1 MASTRQ
7 PTRPQ
12 PTGRRPARGV
22 PALLILG
29 YAAAVY
35 VLFLAVLGYAI
46 GFFADAGVP
55 TGMDKGTPSAW
66 PLAMA
71 ADLLLLLLFAVQ
83 HSVMARPWFKRRWA
97 RLLPAPAERS
107 TFVLCA
113 SLLLALLFW
122 QWRPVGGMVWHL
134 SGPAAVVVLGGYA
147 IGWAVAV
154 GSTFM
159 IDHLDLFGLRQ
170 AYLHARGAAYR
181 PPAFTERALYRWV
194 RHPLMAGFVIVFW
207 AAGNTRRWSRI
218 RSGRTGDGSSSA
230 AAPSRR
236 SRATGGRGAWSCS
249 SSPALGT
256 PGAGTGRRSTP
267 SRWRSATVPRPANSC
282 WSRERRSTVAG
293 V

>member
-207 AAGNTRRWSRI
+207 AAPVMTAEHLLFAVAATGYILLGIRFEERDARRDLGGAYRAYQRRVPALMPAVWPRP
-218 RSGRTGDGSSSA
+218 RRR
-230 AAPSRR
+230 APSQGEN
-236 SRATGGRGAWSCS
+236 RA
-249 SSPALGT
+249 
-256 PGAGTGRRSTP
+256 
-267 SRWRSATVPRPANSC
+267 
-282 WSRERRSTVAG
+282 
-293 V
+293 